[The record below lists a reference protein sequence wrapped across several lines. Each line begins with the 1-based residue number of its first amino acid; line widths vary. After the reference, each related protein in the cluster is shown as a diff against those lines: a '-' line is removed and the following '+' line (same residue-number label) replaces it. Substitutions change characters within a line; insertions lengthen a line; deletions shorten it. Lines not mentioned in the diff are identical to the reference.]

1 MFFNCYFHV
10 KIYFS
15 GKSASIR
22 LFGMF
27 SRYDFHYK
35 IEDSSSAMVGKNLSR
50 AAFFWASPGLSSA
63 QLYLFHERARVS
75 DWPRRVDSIGT
86 TFRLQKQT
94 PRSRK
99 LKGEIGG
106 FWLFL
111 ANSEPRRARFRNPDL
126 LRDAA
131 SRGASVGTSIFSV

>member
-1 MFFNCYFHV
+1 
-10 KIYFS
+10 
-15 GKSASIR
+15 
-22 LFGMF
+22 MF
-27 SRYDFHYK
+27 SRFDFHYK
-35 IEDSSSAMVGKNLSR
+35 IEDSSSAMMGKNLSR
-50 AAFFWASPGLSSA
+50 AASFWASTGPSSV
-63 QLYLFHERARVS
+63 QLYLFRERARVP

-106 FWLFL
+106 FWMFL

-131 SRGASVGTSIFSV
+131 SRGASGGTSIFSVRVYHQREKEQQFRRNLG

>member
-1 MFFNCYFHV
+1 
-10 KIYFS
+10 
-15 GKSASIR
+15 
-22 LFGMF
+22 MF
-27 SRYDFHYK
+27 SRFDFHYK
-35 IEDSSSAMVGKNLSR
+35 IEDSSSAMMGKNLSR
-50 AAFFWASPGLSSA
+50 AASFWASTGPSSV
-63 QLYLFHERARVS
+63 QLYLFRERARVP

-106 FWLFL
+106 FRRFL
-111 ANSEPRRARFRNPDL
+111 DDSEPRRARFKNPDL

-131 SRGASVGTSIFSV
+131 SPDAPAGAFKFSVRLYHQWEKE